1 LQYVAGHDNIKTTR
15 RYVHPQANAVQ
26 ALFLRLGGLES
37 RRQAHRGTKRT
48 VVTKMNTLESALN
61 NGSGQQIEKKQ
72 FFSAEVVKLA
82 DTPS

>member
-1 LQYVAGHDNIKTTR
+1 
-15 RYVHPQANAVQ
+15 
-26 ALFLRLGGLES
+26 
-37 RRQAHRGTKRT
+37 
-48 VVTKMNTLESALN
+48 MNTLESALN